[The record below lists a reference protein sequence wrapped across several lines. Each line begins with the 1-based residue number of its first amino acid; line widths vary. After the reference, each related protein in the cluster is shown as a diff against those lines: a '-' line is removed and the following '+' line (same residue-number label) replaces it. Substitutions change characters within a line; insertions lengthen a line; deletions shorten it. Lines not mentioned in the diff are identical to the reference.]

1 MCVSY
6 LNPFLLNLLGSVFQV
21 QRPVLSLDCL
31 GQLDLHNHIQRV
43 HRPEVRLLMHLI
55 LLKRILM
62 LTQLCVFSLLRKQEA
77 EGASG
82 L

>member
-1 MCVSY
+1 MCVRY
-6 LNPFLLNLLGSVFQV
+6 FNPFLLNFLESVFQV

-43 HRPEVRLLMHLI
+43 HRPEVRLPMHQI

-62 LTQLCVFSLLRKQEA
+62 LTQPCVFSLRPKQEA
-77 EGASG
+77 EGPSA